1 MSPASVFP
9 PGGLVSAPARDDPA
23 ARTPPPGLRGG
34 GEDLPDPYVG
44 EPKWAAWKI
53 TLFVILFCG
62 GFWAGVAWLL
72 MRLFG

>member
-9 PGGLVSAPARDDPA
+9 PGGLFGAPVKDDNVD
-23 ARTPPPGLRGG
+23 RTPSTGTRDG

-44 EPKWAAWKI
+44 EPKWAAWKV